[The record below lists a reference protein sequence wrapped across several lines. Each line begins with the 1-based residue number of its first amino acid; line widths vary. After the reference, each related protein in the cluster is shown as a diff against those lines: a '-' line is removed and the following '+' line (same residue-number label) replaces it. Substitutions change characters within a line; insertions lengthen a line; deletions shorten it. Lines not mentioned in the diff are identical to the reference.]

1 MINKETKASSE
12 AKLPSLWMALMPIII
27 LIVLLSITIRVFG
40 SDALSG
46 GSQISLLIAT
56 AITAIIGITSG
67 YTTWTEIERNIGESI
82 KGIATALVILLL
94 IGALSG
100 SWMISGVTPTLI
112 YYGMQILSPLFF
124 LPCCC
129 IICAIVSI
137 MTGSSWTT
145 IATIGVALL
154 GIGHVMGY
162 ADGWVA
168 GSIISG
174 AYFGDKMSPLS
185 DTTVLASS
193 TTGTPLFTHIR
204 YMMYTTVP
212 SMTITLIV
220 FLVAGLFRSTDTT
233 IDSLLFSETLKG
245 TFTISPWLLIVPL
258 ISTLL
263 IIKRAP
269 SLITLFV
276 SAISGAIAALI
287 AQPDIL
293 MEIGRSGFLGGNMT
307 TVTALF
313 RGTYISLFGATNIT
327 TEMASINELISTHG
341 MGGML
346 NTVWLIICAMTFG
359 AALTANHSLESIMN
373 NVKHIIGHR
382 FSLITSTVFT
392 GVFGNITMGD
402 QFISIILTGRIFKT
416 IYENEGYESRL
427 LSRAIEDSST
437 VTAPLIPWTTGGMT
451 QATILGVATW
461 TYFPYCIFNIVSP
474 IMSILVTSIG
484 YKVFRHKKES
494 SKSE

>member
-1 MINKETKASSE
+1 MTDKETNDSSPT
-12 AKLPSLWMALMPIII
+12 KRPSLGLALTPI
-27 LIVLLSITIRVFG
+27 LILILLLYITIRVFG

-67 YTTWTEIERNIGESI
+67 LTTWKEIENNMGESI
-82 KGIATALVILLL
+82 KGIASALVILLL

-162 ADGWVA
+162 AEGWVA
-168 GSIISG
+168 GCIISG

-185 DTTVLASS
+185 DTTVLAST

-212 SMTITLIV
+212 SMTITLII
-220 FLVAGLFRSTDTT
+220 FLVAGFLRSSEAS
-233 IDSLLFSETLKG
+233 IDSLAFSETLKN
-245 TFTISPWLLIVPL
+245 TFTITPWLMIVPL
-258 ISTLL
+258 ISSIL
-263 IIKRAP
+263 IAKRAP

-293 MEIGRSGFLGGNMT
+293 LHIGHLGTESTDINT
-307 TVTALF
+307 ATALF
-313 RGTYISLFGATNIT
+313 KGTYITLFGSTNIT
-327 TEMASINELISTHG
+327 TEMASINKLIATHG
-341 MGGML
+341 MAGML

-373 NVKHIIGHR
+373 KIKPLINHR
-382 FSLITSTVFT
+382 FNLITSTIFT
-392 GVFGNITMGD
+392 GIFGNITMGD

-416 IYENEGYESRL
+416 IYQKEGYESRL

-461 TYFPYCIFNIVSP
+461 TYFPYCIFNLISP
-474 IMSILVTSIG
+474 LMSILVTTIG
-484 YKVFRHKKES
+484 YKVIRHKRKDQ
-494 SKSE
+494 

>member
-1 MINKETKASSE
+1 MTNKETKPSSGT
-12 AKLPSLWMALMPIII
+12 KLPSLWMALTPIII
-27 LIVLLSITIRVFG
+27 LIVLLFITIRVFG

-67 YTTWTEIERNIGESI
+67 FTTWAEIETNIGESI

-129 IICAIVSI
+129 IICAIVSV

-162 ADGWVA
+162 EDGWVA
-168 GSIISG
+168 GCIISG
-174 AYFGDKMSPLS
+174 AYFGDKISPLS

-212 SMTITLIV
+212 SMTITLLV
-220 FLVAGLFRSTDTT
+220 FLIAGLFRSTTT
-233 IDSLLFSETLKG
+233 SIDSLLFTETLKN
-245 TFTISPWLLIVPL
+245 TFTISPWLMIVPL
-258 ISTLL
+258 ISSIL

-276 SAISGAIAALI
+276 SAISGSIAALI

-293 MEIGRSGFLGGNMT
+293 LEIGRLGVQAGDIN

-313 RGTYISLFGATNIT
+313 KGTYITLFGATNIT
-327 TEMASINELISTHG
+327 TVMPSINELISTHG
-341 MGGML
+341 MSGML
-346 NTVWLIICAMTFG
+346 NTVWLIVCAMTFG

-373 NVKHIIGHR
+373 KVKHIISHR
-382 FSLITSTVFT
+382 FSLITCTVFT
-392 GVFGNITMGD
+392 GIFGNITMGD
-402 QFISIILTGRIFKT
+402 QFISIILTSRIFKK

-474 IMSILVTSIG
+474 IMSIFVTSIG
-484 YKVFRHKKES
+484 YKVFRNKKES
-494 SKSE
+494 SKE

>member
-1 MINKETKASSE
+1 MVNKETKTLSE
-12 AKLPSLWMALMPIII
+12 TKCPPLWIALTPIII
-27 LIVLLSITIRVFG
+27 LIVLLSVTIRIFG

-67 YTTWTEIERNIGESI
+67 FTTWTEIEANIGESI

-129 IICAIVSI
+129 IICAIVSV

-168 GSIISG
+168 GCIISG

-212 SMTITLIV
+212 SLMITLLV
-220 FLVAGLFRSTDTT
+220 FLVAGLFRSTDTS
-233 IDSLLFSETLKG
+233 IDSLLFSETLRG
-245 TFTISPWLLIVPL
+245 TFHISAWLMVVPL
-258 ISTLL
+258 ISSIL

-287 AQPDIL
+287 AQPNIL
-293 MEIGRSGFLGGNMT
+293 SEIGRMGAQSGDINQ
-307 TVTALF
+307 VTALF
-313 RGTYISLFGATNIT
+313 KGTYITLFGATNIT
-327 TEMASINELISTHG
+327 SGMPVIDELISTHG

-346 NTVWLIICAMTFG
+346 NTVWLIVCAMTFG
-359 AALTANHSLESIMN
+359 AALTANHSLESIMHH
-373 NVKHIIGHR
+373 VKKIIGHR
-382 FSLITSTVFT
+382 FNLITSTVFT
-392 GVFGNITMGD
+392 GIFGNITMGD

-474 IMSILVTSIG
+474 IMSIIVTSIG
-484 YKVFRHKKES
+484 YKVYRHKETPSQK
-494 SKSE
+494 